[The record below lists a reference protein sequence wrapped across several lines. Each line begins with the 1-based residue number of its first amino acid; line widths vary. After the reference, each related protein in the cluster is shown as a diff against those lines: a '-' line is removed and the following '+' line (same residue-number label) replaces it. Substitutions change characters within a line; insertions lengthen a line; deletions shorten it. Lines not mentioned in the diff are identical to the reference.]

1 MTMPDIPDRHMNPP
15 MMAIGDSLYQGV
27 RSLTIRAGTCKL
39 SAPALV
45 ARGLG
50 IDPFSSPDPPR
61 PILVN
66 MERWLRMLPRM
77 SEIKADLAANAR
89 LWIGAPKSPSGRILF
104 DNNSTASSTVADL
117 YTDSP
122 ARAERDVISQLPDD
136 FAERLGRLDIKNIN
150 WGRVV
155 QAFNTRFTLN
165 PGGLDAFREMTPV
178 KQVAARKPKRLLVNI
193 GSNNGL
199 WELAFEANPNAR
211 VVWHEELRE
220 LGRRLSALPSDVEH
234 IYFNTLGPASSVPNL
249 MPTDNDLIDELPKPP
264 PGGYYQE
271 YENRFGFGY
280 GTISGDE
287 MRALDAHIEA
297 ENGMA
302 RQILTAA
309 FDNPNRL
316 HFVDTFGLL
325 KEHNAK
331 HIGDRAGI
339 RLDNGKLLR
348 NVMLEADAGPVAWIA
363 GRFRMGGLMG
373 LDGMHPTV
381 PGYALMANRVLQT
394 IAQHEPGVQYEEL
407 DVNDA
412 FAWDTLLTDI
422 PAVWALGL
430 WLWRD
435 IRRAKARGEDRDPLG
450 PSDAAKER
458 TLDAAVRIYA
468 GQ

>member
-1 MTMPDIPDRHMNPP
+1 MPDIPDRYMNPP

-104 DNNSTASSTVADL
+104 DNISIASSTVADL

-178 KQVAARKPKRLLVNI
+178 K
-193 GSNNGL
+193 
-199 WELAFEANPNAR
+199 
-211 VVWHEELRE
+211 
-220 LGRRLSALPSDVEH
+220 
-234 IYFNTLGPASSVPNL
+234 
-249 MPTDNDLIDELPKPP
+249 
-264 PGGYYQE
+264 
-271 YENRFGFGY
+271 
-280 GTISGDE
+280 
-287 MRALDAHIEA
+287 
-297 ENGMA
+297 
-302 RQILTAA
+302 
-309 FDNPNRL
+309 
-316 HFVDTFGLL
+316 
-325 KEHNAK
+325 
-331 HIGDRAGI
+331 
-339 RLDNGKLLR
+339 
-348 NVMLEADAGPVAWIA
+348 
-363 GRFRMGGLMG
+363 
-373 LDGMHPTV
+373 
-381 PGYALMANRVLQT
+381 
-394 IAQHEPGVQYEEL
+394 
-407 DVNDA
+407 
-412 FAWDTLLTDI
+412 
-422 PAVWALGL
+422 
-430 WLWRD
+430 
-435 IRRAKARGEDRDPLG
+435 
-450 PSDAAKER
+450 
-458 TLDAAVRIYA
+458 
-468 GQ
+468 

>member
-1 MTMPDIPDRHMNPP
+1 
-15 MMAIGDSLYQGV
+15 
-27 RSLTIRAGTCKL
+27 
-39 SAPALV
+39 
-45 ARGLG
+45 
-50 IDPFSSPDPPR
+50 
-61 PILVN
+61 
-66 MERWLRMLPRM
+66 
-77 SEIKADLAANAR
+77 
-89 LWIGAPKSPSGRILF
+89 
-104 DNNSTASSTVADL
+104 
-117 YTDSP
+117 
-122 ARAERDVISQLPDD
+122 
-136 FAERLGRLDIKNIN
+136 
-150 WGRVV
+150 
-155 QAFNTRFTLN
+155 
-165 PGGLDAFREMTPV
+165 
-178 KQVAARKPKRLLVNI
+178 
-193 GSNNGL
+193 
-199 WELAFEANPNAR
+199 
-211 VVWHEELRE
+211 
-220 LGRRLSALPSDVEH
+220 
-234 IYFNTLGPASSVPNL
+234 
-249 MPTDNDLIDELPKPP
+249 
-264 PGGYYQE
+264 
-271 YENRFGFGY
+271 
-280 GTISGDE
+280 

-325 KEHNAK
+325 KEYNAK

-363 GRFRMGGLMG
+363 GRFRMGGLMGLDGMHPTVPGYNPGIDFVAWRG